1 MRSLLRQGVIGGNQC
16 MGGKIHLSLKTKTLM
31 KEIDQDK
38 WKDAL
43 CLWIEQI
50 NIVKMF
56 ILHKA
61 FYRFN
66 VIPKIPMTFFTE
78 I

>member
-1 MRSLLRQGVIGGNQC
+1 MIGGNQC
-16 MGGKIHLSLKTKTLM
+16 MGGRIHLSLKTKTLM
-31 KEIDQDK
+31 KEIDKDK

-43 CLWIEQI
+43 CLWIEQV

-61 FYRFN
+61 F
-66 VIPKIPMTFFTE
+66 
-78 I
+78 